1 MQNQRLLY
9 SESKRVR
16 AGSINKENNNKLFND
31 SLIGDSF
38 ELNKKLSPELRFD
51 YDNNPRI
58 ANKNIKTVNE
68 ELTFSKPLE
77 KSPIRKNIDYQEAT
91 RVTQNVSSHSPHKYE
106 PARKNS
112 LISSQQ

>member
-16 AGSINKENNNKLFND
+16 AGSINKENNIKIFND
-31 SLIGDSF
+31 SLIGDSL
-38 ELNKKLSPELRFD
+38 ELNKKHSPELRFD
-51 YDNNPRI
+51 YDNNTRI
-58 ANKNIKTVNE
+58 ANRNIKTVSE

-77 KSPIRKNIDYQEAT
+77 KSPLRKNIEYQEAPK
-91 RVTQNVSSHSPHKYE
+91 VSQNISSHSSHQHE
-106 PARKNS
+106 PTRKNS